1 MTLPQ
6 RPQPG
11 EISAP
16 IRLLLV
22 DDVPQVLHDLHKL
35 LELTGLIEIV
45 AEARNGQEA
54 VRLAAELGPDAVL
67 MDLEMPGMDGYTATH
82 AIKSRLPA
90 PRVVILSVHAGSQ
103 ERQRAQAAGADEFVV
118 KGASYEVLVNA
129 ILGRDV
135 PTYPLNQTKGAN
147 A

>member
-1 MTLPQ
+1 MTLPPP
-6 RPQPG
+6 PQPG

-16 IRLLLV
+16 IRLLLA
-22 DDVPQVLHDLHKL
+22 DDAPQVLHDLHQL

-54 VRLAAELGPDAVL
+54 VRLAAELGPDAIL

>member
-22 DDVPQVLHDLHKL
+22 DDAPQVLHDLHKL

>member
-1 MTLPQ
+1 MTLPPP
-6 RPQPG
+6 PQPG

-22 DDVPQVLHDLHKL
+22 DDAPQVLHDLHQL

-54 VRLAAELGPDAVL
+54 VRLAAELGPDAIL
-67 MDLEMPGMDGYTATH
+67 MDLEMPGMDGYAATRRDQIP
-82 AIKSRLPA
+82 APA

-103 ERQRAQAAGADEFVV
+103 ERRARPG
-118 KGASYEVLVNA
+118 
-129 ILGRDV
+129 GRC
-135 PTYPLNQTKGAN
+135 G
-147 A
+147 

>member
-16 IRLLLV
+16 IRLLLA
-22 DDVPQVLHDLHKL
+22 DDAPQVLHDLHKL

>member
-1 MTLPQ
+1 MTLP
-6 RPQPG
+6 PPSQPG
-11 EISAP
+11 ETSAL
-16 IRLLLV
+16 IRLLLA
-22 DDVPQVLHDLHKL
+22 DDAPQVLHDLHQL
-35 LELTGLIEIV
+35 LELTGLIQIV

-54 VRLAAELGPDAVL
+54 VRLAAELSPDAIL

-82 AIKSRLPA
+82 EIKSRLPA

-103 ERQRAQAAGADEFVV
+103 ERQRAQTAGADEFVV

>member
-1 MTLPQ
+1 MTLP
-6 RPQPG
+6 PPPLPG

-16 IRLLLV
+16 IRLLLA
-22 DDVPQVLHDLHKL
+22 DDAPQVLHDLHQL

-54 VRLAAELGPDAVL
+54 VRLAAELGPDAIL

-90 PRVVILSVHAGSQ
+90 PRVIILSVHAGSQ

-129 ILGRDV
+129 ILGRDGSSGSFDSE
-135 PTYPLNQTKGAN
+135 KGN
-147 A
+147 GI

>member
-6 RPQPG
+6 HPQPG

-16 IRLLLV
+16 IRVLLV
-22 DDVPQVLHDLHKL
+22 DDAPQVLHDLHKL